1 MHRYGTA
8 GLLGLALLGT
18 TGAALAA
25 DIPGNARTK
34 AVITPGPARFEGVLE
49 KRGDSDW
56 YRITLKAGRNYAF
69 EVHSWGCT
77 RMNLRNTAG
86 KVLRSDVGWDD
97 EDGGFEFR
105 SATTKT
111 YFVEYVDANKAPCID
126 PVVGGYPTEYSGNVA
141 IDVRGDP
148 TTQTTI
154 APGQEV
160 ESLLNW
166 YSDRDYFRA
175 TLEAGKGYVVSV
187 SSDNGG
193 ARLFVVDRR
202 GNVVAGEASDPEETL
217 SFKVP
222 KTGTYYVVVLGDGYS
237 YGQWPYTVS
246 LSTP

>member
-8 GLLGLALLGT
+8 GLLGFALLGT
-18 TGAALAA
+18 TGAALA

-34 AVITPGPARFEGVLE
+34 AVITPGPTKFRGVLE

-69 EVHSWGCT
+69 EVHGWGCT
-77 RMNLRNTAG
+77 RMNLRNAAG
-86 KVLRSDVGWDD
+86 KVLRSDVGHDD

-105 SATTKT
+105 SATTRT

-126 PVVGGYPTEYSGNVA
+126 PVEGGYPTGYSGNVA

-154 APGQEV
+154 ALGQTIEG
-160 ESLLNW
+160 LLNW
-166 YSDRDYFRA
+166 YFDKDYFRA
-175 TLEAGKGYVVSV
+175 TLEAGKGYALSV
-187 SSDNGG
+187 SFSGHAD
-193 ARLFVVDRR
+193 LLVVDRR
-202 GNVVAGEASDPEETL
+202 GNVVAGGDYASEEPL
-217 SFKVP
+217 PFKVP
-222 KTGTYYVVVLGDGYS
+222 RTGTYYVVVAAYGY
-237 YGQWPYTVS
+237 YGGSYTVG